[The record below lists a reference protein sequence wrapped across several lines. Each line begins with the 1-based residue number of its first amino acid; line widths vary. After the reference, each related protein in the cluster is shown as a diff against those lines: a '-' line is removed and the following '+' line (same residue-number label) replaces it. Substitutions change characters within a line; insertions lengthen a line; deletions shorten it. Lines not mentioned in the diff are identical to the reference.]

1 MCIRAKIEG
10 IPAGK
15 RIEKTAWSKNISYEF
30 TDANRRTKSGR
41 HTSIQKRIRRKIKS
55 NKKGIRWKNARNW
68 KRENLDWRG
77 QIIGR

>member
-10 IPAGK
+10 ISSGK

-30 TDANRRTKSGR
+30 IDADWRTKSRR

-68 KRENLDWRG
+68 KRENLDRRG